1 MNGERLMTALRGID
15 DKYVEEAY
23 AEGKSRKHR
32 AIKIASVICACL
44 AAVIITVPLIKLDD
58 SQELSDVN
66 NVGSL
71 TQILYSKDNDDPK
84 PYFSRAE
91 AGGYIMTDALKK
103 AFDSCHD
110 DSGLAVAITDA
121 NGGDVE
127 ERVLMPFVKR
137 VSEIMRESNVDV
149 DGFGFGT
156 ASAVIYLPKRL
167 LFLLDELQCPDDM
180 ALVLSWAQQ

>member
-32 AIKIASVICACL
+32 VIKIASVICACL
-44 AAVIITVPLIKLDD
+44 AAVLITVPLMKPDG
-58 SQELSDVN
+58 SSTLS
-66 NVGSL
+66 GSPGASDYL
-71 TQILYSKDNDDPK
+71 QILYSKNHDDPK

-103 AFDSCHD
+103 AFDSCPD

-121 NGGDVE
+121 NGGNVE
-127 ERVLMPFVKR
+127 ERVLMPFAKR
-137 VSEIMRESNVDV
+137 VSDIMRESNVDV
-149 DGFGFGT
+149 NGLGFGIT
-156 ASAVIYLPKRL
+156 SAVIYLPKRL